1 MVSEACTRDK
11 SLHHK
16 VIRHTRRGQM
26 YSASTCDKEMIM
38 TTTPV
43 LGIDIAKAKFDVA
56 LGVGQRPRRATF
68 DNNVSGFVALEQW
81 LRKQGAMPAHACMEA
96 TGRYGEALAEALYEN
111 GHIVSV
117 VNPARIKKYADSQL
131 SRNKTDVQDA
141 LVILDF
147 AQTQKIEPWQPPEA
161 DQRKLQEMVRY
172 HDSLKT
178 MRRQESN
185 RLSSGLKSA
194 EVINPIQQ
202 HLAYLDRQIE
212 LLEAEMQGLLE
223 QNQQLRKRRD
233 LLTTIPGI
241 GKLTAT
247 RLLAEIADV
256 TAFDNAK
263 QLAAY
268 AGLTPSHH
276 QSGSSVRRRTHLSKM
291 GRSSLRKHLYMPA
304 LAAYRYNPAIK
315 ALRQR
320 LLAKGKHKMA
330 IVGAAMRKL
339 LHIVY
344 GVLKSG
350 RPFDPAVCQA
360 A

>member
-1 MVSEACTRDK
+1 MPS
-11 SLHHK
+11 
-16 VIRHTRRGQM
+16 
-26 YSASTCDKEMIM
+26 
-38 TTTPV
+38 TPV

-56 LGVGQRPRRATF
+56 LSVGRRPRRATF

-81 LRKQGAMPAHACMEA
+81 LRKQGATPAYACMEA
-96 TGRYGEALAEALYEN
+96 TGRYGEALAETLYES
-111 GHIVSV
+111 GHVVSV

-131 SRNKTDVQDA
+131 SRNKTDAQDA

-147 AQTQKIEPWQPPEA
+147 AQTQKVEAWQPPEP
-161 DQRKLQEMVRY
+161 DQQKLQEMVRY

-178 MRRQESN
+178 IRQQESN
-185 RLSSGLKSA
+185 RLSSGLKSP

-212 LLEAEMQGLLE
+212 LLEAEMQGLVE
-223 QNQQLRKRRD
+223 QNQQLQKKQA
-233 LLTTIPGI
+233 LLSTIPGI

-247 RLLAEIADV
+247 RLLAEIPDV
-256 TAFDNAK
+256 KAFDSAK

-276 QSGSSVRRRTHLSKM
+276 QSGSSVRRLAHLSKM

-304 LAAYRYNPAIK
+304 LAAFRWNPAIK
-315 ALRQR
+315 VLRQR

-350 RPFDPAVCQA
+350 KPFDPNICQPA
-360 A
+360 QVST